1 MNVTWIKILTL
12 VVGGIVAFSIFGL
25 TFTAVQDDGILRA
38 ISAGLLLGLCSFA
51 ITVFAAK
58 MFVDLGK

>member
-51 ITVFAAK
+51 IMVFAAK